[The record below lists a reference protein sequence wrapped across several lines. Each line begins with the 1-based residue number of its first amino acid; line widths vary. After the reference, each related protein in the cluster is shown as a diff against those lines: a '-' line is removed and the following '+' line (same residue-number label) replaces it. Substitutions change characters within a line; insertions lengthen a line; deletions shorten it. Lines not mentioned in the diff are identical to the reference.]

1 MASGR
6 QRKAKH
12 AKNGKRYDINAIET
26 EMKKEGAGLF
36 LFTSDGALPYLV
48 RNQGGKVKK
57 SRCYDLLNQIAGFFL
72 MIRNWYRQSVIYYRV
87 SCYIYHRPL
96 QPLCHNISSKKV
108 TTQNCIVTCPLL
120 PN

>member
-48 RNQGGKVKK
+48 RNQGGKLMI
-57 SRCYDLLNQIAGFFL
+57 SDEPISSQHLLPEREDNQIQRFEA
-72 MIRNWYRQSVIYYRV
+72 
-87 SCYIYHRPL
+87 RPSL
-96 QPLCHNISSKKV
+96 QISDTVMKCLTKHL
-108 TTQNCIVTCPLL
+108 TK
-120 PN
+120 